1 MKVNLDIIDKS
12 AAKVKAEYAGSAI
25 HHLHY
30 HNWPHTQLVWQHA
43 KELASNSTSVT
54 PEEKEALELAAIYH
68 DVGHA
73 FGSNK
78 HEEDSTVYAEKAL
91 LEWSY
96 PKEKIVLVQSL
107 IMATKMGYEP
117 QTELEKIMKDAD
129 LAHLKNTDYIKTT
142 YCDLYKELK
151 ATHKKNMSQ
160 FEWAKMCYGFI
171 KNHCFF
177 TDYAKANYAEGKQK
191 NLEKI
196 EEMLEENTGAMGI
209 EPILEEKKK
218 KPSKKKKEKANLP
231 EKGVETM
238 FRTALRNHM
247 TLSTIADSKANTL
260 ISVNAIIISIV
271 LSALFPKMDSNPF
284 LIYPGLSLLAFS
296 IVVIII
302 AILSTVPK
310 TTHGHLSRLEIE
322 KKQGNL
328 LFFGNFHKMELPD
341 YEWGIG
347 EIMQDKDYLYKTM
360 TRDLFFLGKVLNKK
374 YTLLRYAYYLFI
386 GGLLISV
393 AMFVFSMRAML

>member
-1 MKVNLDIIDKS
+1 MNSTKDIIDIS
-12 AAKVKAEYAGSAI
+12 IQKVKDIYANSPLDY
-25 HHLHY
+25 LHY
-30 HNWPHTQLVWQHA
+30 HNWPHTELVWHHA
-43 KELASNSTSVT
+43 KELASNTNEIS
-54 PEEKEALELAAIYH
+54 ELEMEALELAAVYH

-73 FGSNK
+73 FGSNC
-78 HEEDSTVYAEKAL
+78 HEDDSANYAEKIL
-91 LEWSY
+91 VELNY
-96 PKEKIVLVQSL
+96 PAENIPLIRSL
-107 IMATKMGYEP
+107 ILATKMGYAP
-117 QTELEKIMKDAD
+117 KTELEKIIKDAD
-129 LAHLKNTDYIKTT
+129 LAHLKNDNYLGTT

-151 ATHKKNMSQ
+151 ATHKKDMSQ

-177 TDYAKANYAEGKQK
+177 TDFAQKNYAKGKQDNLKKIK
-191 NLEKI
+191 N
-196 EEMLEENTGAMGI
+196 MLEETPA
-209 EPILEEKKK
+209 PIAPEVQVVKEKKIKKKKK
-218 KPSKKKKEKANLP
+218 KPTLP

-284 LIYPGLSLLAFS
+284 LIYPGLSLLACS

-347 EIMQDKDYLYKTM
+347 EIMEDKDYLYKTM
-360 TRDLFFLGKVLNKK
+360 TRDLFFLGKVLHKK
-374 YTLLRYAYYLFI
+374 YNLLRYAYYIFV
-386 GGLLISV
+386 GGLVISV

>member
-1 MKVNLDIIDKS
+1 MTSKRDIISDS
-12 AAKVKAEYAGSAI
+12 AEFVKAEYARSAI
-25 HHLHY
+25 EHLHY
-30 HNWPHTQLVWQHA
+30 HNWPHTLLVWHHA
-43 KELASNSTSVT
+43 KELAANSNILSNS
-54 PEEKEALELAAIYH
+54 ELEALELAAIYH
-68 DVGHA
+68 DIGHA
-73 FGSNK
+73 FGSEN
-78 HEEDSTVYAEKAL
+78 HEKDSAEYARKAL
-91 LEWSY
+91 LDFEY
-96 PKEKIVLVQSL
+96 PQEKIPLVESL
-107 IMATKMGYEP
+107 IMATKMGYAP
-117 QTELEKIMKDAD
+117 KTELEKIMKDAD
-129 LAHLKNTDYIKTT
+129 LAHLKNKDYIKTT

-151 ATHKKNMSQ
+151 ATHKKNMSHY
-160 FEWAKMCYGFI
+160 EWAKMCYGFI

-177 TDYAKANYAEGKQK
+177 TDFAQANYAEGKQK
-191 NLEKI
+191 NLDKI
-196 EEMLEENTGAMGI
+196 EKMLEENNV
-209 EPILEEKKK
+209 EVNLEGELKESKKKAKKK
-218 KPSKKKKEKANLP
+218 KPKSDLP

-310 TTHGHLSRLEIE
+310 TTHGHLSRMEIE

-341 YEWGIG
+341 YEWGIN